1 MNINQA
7 INLCGYDETI
17 KKDFVTFL
25 QNNYSNDKTKLF
37 LFTRNENAPKLFIMQ
52 IQIPSTFNGQIYDIS
67 VLCYFPRNFPNSP
80 PELYFEKINSVK
92 INPKCTFY
100 VNEENLNI
108 KYELFFNWENSFESF
123 INLIEEIKHQ
133 FSFCFPIFNLPD
145 GDEKEITGDCI
156 LPIDSIQ
163 EVIIEK
169 PVVKEEV
176 INPNFNP
183 NQNFNENYDPNQNYN
198 PNDFDI
204 NNFEQHNQNINND
217 NLNPQ
222 NQNNYNNNNL
232 NPQNQINYNN
242 DINPQN
248 QNNNNNNNF
257 NPQNKNINN
266 NNNFNPQNQM
276 NYNNNNINPQN
287 QNLNNKNFNP
297 PNQNNYNNNNFNS
310 QNQINYNNNNNN
322 NFNPQNQRNPNSN
335 NQNQINNFNQNINNN
350 NFNNIQNPHF
360 NNPFLN
366 QQNNNNQIQNI
377 SPIQIDEKLAKR
389 NLIKKII
396 LNVLPKVRNQ
406 FFNIGI
412 ITKQIETLQNELK
425 AKLNKL
431 NELDSKAEQLN
442 DTVNSLQQ
450 EIINYAFQMPEK
462 IDLSDLSNL
471 DNLITIQNKDKYI
484 KYAKENSLEELLVLI
499 KKAFEKKSIDIK
511 TASMLI
517 RIHSRFI
524 FYLKYK
530 DSVINEI
537 SFNFN

>member
-17 KKDFVTFL
+17 KKDFVNFL

-37 LFTRNENAPKLFIMQ
+37 LFTRNENAQKLFIMQ
-52 IQIPSTFNGQIYDIS
+52 IQIPSTFDGQIYDIS

-108 KYELFFNWENSFESF
+108 KYELFFNWENSFDSF
-123 INLIEEIKHQ
+123 LNLIEEIKHQ

-156 LPIDSIQ
+156 LPIDSIE

-176 INPNFNP
+176 INPNHNL
-183 NQNFNENYDPNQNYN
+183 NENYDPNQNYN

-204 NNFEQHNQNINND
+204 NNF
-217 NLNPQ
+217 NPQ
-222 NQNNYNNNNL
+222 NQPNY
-232 NPQNQINYNN
+232 
-242 DINPQN
+242 
-248 QNNNNNNNF
+248 
-257 NPQNKNINN
+257 NN
-266 NNNFNPQNQM
+266 NNNFNPQNQ
-276 NYNNNNINPQN
+276 P
-287 QNLNNKNFNP
+287 
-297 PNQNNYNNNNFNS
+297 
-310 QNQINYNNNNNN
+310 NYNNNNNN
-322 NFNPQNQRNPNSN
+322 YIPQSQRNPNLN
-335 NQNQINNFNQNINNN
+335 LQNQNNFNQNINNN
-350 NFNNIQNPHF
+350 NFNNIQNPNF
-360 NNPFLN
+360 NNPYLN
-366 QQNNNNQIQNI
+366 QQNNNNQMQNI
-377 SPIQIDEKLAKR
+377 PQIQIDEKLAKK

-396 LNVLPKVRNQ
+396 KNILPKVRNQ
-406 FFNIGI
+406 YFNIGI
-412 ITKQIETLQNELK
+412 ITNKIETLQNELK

-442 DTVNSLQQ
+442 DTVNSLQK
-450 EIINYAFQMPEK
+450 ELINYAFQMPEK

-471 DNLITIQNKDKYI
+471 DNLLTIQNKDKYI
-484 KYAKENSLEELLVLI
+484 RYAKENSLEELLLLI
-499 KKAFEKKSIDIK
+499 KKAFEKQIIDIK

>member
-17 KKDFVTFL
+17 KKDFVNFL

-37 LFTRNENAPKLFIMQ
+37 LFTRNENAQKLFIMQ
-52 IQIPSTFNGQIYDIS
+52 IQIPSTFDGQIYDIS

-108 KYELFFNWENSFESF
+108 KYELFFNWENSFDSF
-123 INLIEEIKHQ
+123 LNLIEEIKHQ

-156 LPIDSIQ
+156 LPIDSIE

-176 INPNFNP
+176 INPNHNL
-183 NQNFNENYDPNQNYN
+183 NENYDPNQNYN

-204 NNFEQHNQNINND
+204 NNF
-217 NLNPQ
+217 NPQ
-222 NQNNYNNNNL
+222 NQPNY
-232 NPQNQINYNN
+232 
-242 DINPQN
+242 
-248 QNNNNNNNF
+248 
-257 NPQNKNINN
+257 NN
-266 NNNFNPQNQM
+266 NNNFNPQNQ
-276 NYNNNNINPQN
+276 P
-287 QNLNNKNFNP
+287 
-297 PNQNNYNNNNFNS
+297 
-310 QNQINYNNNNNN
+310 NYNNNNNN
-322 NFNPQNQRNPNSN
+322 NFNPQNQPNYNNNNNNFNPQNQPNYNNNNNNYIPQRQRNSN
-335 NQNQINNFNQNINNN
+335 LNLQNQNNFNQNINNN
-350 NFNNIQNPHF
+350 NFNNIQNPNF
-360 NNPFLN
+360 NNPYLN
-366 QQNNNNQIQNI
+366 QQNNNNQMQNI
-377 SPIQIDEKLAKR
+377 PQIQIDEKLAKK

-396 LNVLPKVRNQ
+396 KNILPKVRNQ
-406 FFNIGI
+406 YFNIGI
-412 ITKQIETLQNELK
+412 ITNKIETLQNELK

-442 DTVNSLQQ
+442 DTVNSLQK
-450 EIINYAFQMPEK
+450 ELINYAFQMPEK

-471 DNLITIQNKDKYI
+471 DNLLTIQNKDKYI
-484 KYAKENSLEELLVLI
+484 RYAKENSLEELLLLI
-499 KKAFEKKSIDIK
+499 KKAFEKQIIDIK